1 MTKRRLRG
9 ALSCYAILALVAFLV
24 LDDERFLIAVVAL
37 LGGLAVM
44 SYTAY
49 LREKLDGD

>member
-9 ALSCYAILALVAFLV
+9 ALACYAVLALLAILAL
-24 LDDERFLIAVVAL
+24 DDQRFQIAVL
-37 LGGLAVM
+37 LLLAGLAVM

-49 LREKLDGD
+49 LREKLDGE